1 MSVVLLTNDIQKS
14 RKLKGK
20 RFTTCC
26 EYGKSQTTQ
35 LCPITPQ
42 AAKLGPI
49 TYHANNLGPITC
61 HGKPL
66 LGFATPSQ

>member
-1 MSVVLLTNDIQKS
+1 M
-14 RKLKGK
+14 
-20 RFTTCC
+20 CC

-49 TYHANNLGPITC
+49 TYHADNLGPITC